1 MTKKITRRLLSAIVF
16 CALLV
21 SIAVCGIAFAAS
33 GGNAPAVSEAELQ
46 EYYFKGETFTPPE
59 AQLTYKGEAKA
70 GETTLI
76 YPSGKAISSGT
87 YLLDEAGKYV
97 LRYSADFSGVPVDEE
112 RTFVAVQHLYEF
124 TGGKSRGYFGAHE
137 NVPDRKGLVLELAKG
152 EEVVFNRPID
162 LNGMTKADSLLK
174 LFQIPSE
181 IGVAD
186 ATQLI
191 FKLTDTED
199 PENYLTITAQAASNA
214 NAAWSWNNIYVRAG
228 APMQPQS
235 GWEGTKLHSGDKWG
249 CPTPFS
255 LYGICSGTN
264 TYQTQ
269 TFSLQFDYALKT
281 LYTGISSVEVVRFDD
296 PAVFSD
302 FWTGFEKGTAY
313 LSVSCG
319 MYNKNSM
326 TLVFTDIAGLDLV
339 NADNAVV
346 RDSVAP
352 SLTVEAEEV
361 PQAVVGQ
368 PYKVF
373 PASAQDE
380 TDKSPSLTCRVF
392 YAYGSGSMAEYDVQ
406 DGAFVPDRAG
416 EYTVEYR
423 AEDSF
428 GNVSVRTVPV
438 FAGERKE
445 ELVLTLTGA
454 IQEGVAG
461 EEYAVR
467 GYSVSGAIGE
477 SSVSVQAA
485 LQGSDVCYDV
495 EGGSF
500 IPEYAGTY
508 TVTYTLSDYISSVTQ
523 SYEMQVVKGN
533 AVRVTQVPDVPQY
546 LIAGCLYNF
555 GTAEGVDY
563 SSGSPEAVQ
572 VSILS
577 SDAQAQIAGMT
588 YIPATSGKTTLT
600 FVADNGV
607 SQAKAQVQAQTVSLG
622 YGGAI
627 DMTGYFTGEGVSF
640 TAASDGITASAEKD
654 ASFTFIKETDANFN
668 LSLNV
673 EKSANAFEAF
683 EILVSD
689 SEDPAQAL
697 SVKIFK
703 NKTGENA
710 AVAFNGKAVGSVNG
724 SWYGDGSD
732 FVLTYDNKT
741 CKLSV
746 GELVIECRETVS
758 GAPFAG
764 FASGR
769 VRYAFSLEG
778 VTGESSLRL
787 IRLNNQTLN
796 NSTQDVAR
804 PQITV
809 LGDLVRNYKPGD
821 TVIVSPAIATD
832 VLDPN
837 VFFGV
842 TVVGPD
848 GKPVSTA
855 EGRELSNVD
864 PGNRY
869 EFKAEQQGNYSI
881 TWVAKDS
888 SGREEKVVSTMS
900 VVDSTDPV
908 LSYETAAVRS
918 GTKGKAVALPKIV
931 VKDDFTAEVIV
942 YAYLT
947 RPDGVMQPLYHT
959 QASEEGG
966 STVYVYS
973 AFVPDVSGTWKVT
986 FYAADEAGNT
996 AIVSYAVAVA

>member
-1 MTKKITRRLLSAIVF
+1 MF
-16 CALLV
+16 CALLI
-21 SIAVCGIAFAAS
+21 SFAVCGIVFAAS
-33 GGNAPAVSEAELQ
+33 AENIPNVSEIALKD
-46 EYYFKGETFTPPE
+46 YYFKGETFTPPE
-59 AQLTYKGEAKA
+59 AQLTYKGKSET

-76 YPSGKAISSGT
+76 YPSGRAMRSDT
-87 YLLDEAGKYV
+87 YLLDEEGKYV
-97 LRYSADFSGVPVDEE
+97 LRYSANISGVPVDEE
-112 RTFVAVQHLYEF
+112 RSFVTVQHLYEF
-124 TGGKSRGYFGAHE
+124 SGSKSKGYYGAHE
-137 NVPDRKGLVLELAKG
+137 NVPDRNGLVIELAKG

-162 LNGMTKADSLLK
+162 LSGMTKADSLLK

-191 FKLTDTED
+191 FKLTDTENPD
-199 PENYLTITAQAASNA
+199 NYLTITAQAASNA
-214 NAAWSWNNIYVRAG
+214 DAAWSWNNIYVRAG

-255 LYGICSGTN
+255 LYGICSGAN

-269 TFSLQFDYALKT
+269 TFSLQFDYSLKT
-281 LYTGISSVEVVRFDD
+281 LYTGVSSVEVVRFDD
-296 PAVFSD
+296 PAVFSE

-313 LSVSCG
+313 LSFSCG

-326 TLVFTDIAGLDLV
+326 TIVFTEIAGLDLV

-352 SLTVEAEEV
+352 ELTVDADEV
-361 PQAVVGQ
+361 PQAVIGQ

-373 PASAQDE
+373 PASVRDDI
-380 TDKSPSLTCRVF
+380 DKSPELTCRVF
-392 YAYGSGSMAEYDVQ
+392 YAYGSGSMTEYSVA

-416 EYTVEYR
+416 EYIIEYR

-428 GNVSVRTVPV
+428 GNVTTKTVPV
-438 FAGERKE
+438 RAAEREE
-445 ELVLTLTGA
+445 ELVLTLTGEP
-454 IQEGVAG
+454 QEGVAG
-461 EEYAVR
+461 EEYTVR
-467 GYSVSGAIGE
+467 GYSVFGAIGE
-477 SSVSVQAA
+477 ANVSAEAV
-485 LQGSDVCYDV
+485 LQGSDVRYEIQD
-495 EGGSF
+495 GSF

-508 TVTYTLSDYISSVTQ
+508 TVTYTLSDYVSSVTQ
-523 SYEMQVVKGN
+523 SYEIQVVKGN
-533 AVRVTQVPDVPQY
+533 AVRVVKLPYVPQY
-546 LIAGCLYNF
+546 LIAGCLYDF
-555 GTAEGVDY
+555 SAVEGTDY
-563 SSGSPEAVQ
+563 SSGSPQAAQ
-572 VSILS
+572 VSIVS
-577 SDAQAQIAGMT
+577 SDKQAQIAGTT
-588 YIPATSGKTTLT
+588 YIPGTSGKTTLT

-607 SQAKAQVQAQTVSLG
+607 SQAKAEVQTQTVSVG

-640 TAASDGITASAEKD
+640 TSAANGITASAEQD
-654 ASFTFIKETDANFN
+654 ASFVFIKETDANFN

-673 EKSANAFEAF
+673 EKSENAFESF
-683 EILVSD
+683 EISVSD
-689 SEDPAQAL
+689 AEDPASYL
-697 SVKIFK
+697 SVKVFK

-710 AVAFNGKAVGSVNG
+710 AVSVNGKAVGSVNG

-741 CKLSV
+741 CKLSIGDLAV
-746 GELVIECRETVS
+746 ECREDAS

-769 VRYAFSLEG
+769 VRFAFSLEG
-778 VTGESSLRL
+778 VTGTSSLRL

-809 LGDLVRNYKPGD
+809 MGELVRNYKPGD
-821 TVIVSPAIATD
+821 TITVLPAIATD

-842 TVVGPD
+842 TVLGPD
-848 GKPVSTA
+848 GKAVSTA
-855 EGRELSNVD
+855 EGREISNVD
-864 PGNRY
+864 PGRTY
-869 EFKAEQQGNYSI
+869 EFKAENQGSYSI

-888 SGREEKVVSTMS
+888 SGREEKVVNTMS

-908 LSYETAAVRS
+908 ISFVTPAVRS
-918 GTKGKAVALPKIV
+918 GEKGKAVPLPEISV
-931 VKDDFTAEVIV
+931 RDDFSEDIIV

-947 RPDGVMQPLYHT
+947 RPDGVMQTLYRK
-959 QASEEGG
+959 QALEEGESAVILYG
-966 STVYVYS
+966 S
-973 AFVPDVSGTWKVT
+973 FVPDVSGTWSVT

-996 AIVSYAVAVA
+996 AVKSYAVSVA